1 MSTKQTSKNVI
12 GFIFLTLLIDVIGI
26 AIIIPVV
33 PKLIE
38 DLTHEGINKA
48 SVYGGWLIFA
58 YAVMQFIFSPVLG
71 GLSDRFGRRPVLLFA
86 LVGMAIDY
94 LFQAYAPT
102 LAWLFVGRALAGI
115 AGASFTTASA
125 YIADV
130 SEPEKR
136 AQNFGMIGVAF
147 GLGFVIGPVI
157 GGYFAKFGARVP
169 FKIAAILA
177 FANFLYGYFV
187 LPESLPESNRRKFE
201 WKRANPIGSLI
212 QLKKYPVV
220 AGLVVTLMLLYL
232 GSHAVQSTWTY
243 YTMFKFNWSEQ
254 RVGMSLGLIGIL
266 VMFVQGFLIRKT
278 IPLLGETKSIIYGL
292 ILYIIGMLLFGFA
305 NSSWVMYWSIPVYC
319 LGGIAGPALQSVI
332 SSQVAPEQQGELQGG
347 LTSLMSLTSIL
358 GPLIMNNLF
367 SYFSR
372 PNAPIYFP
380 GMQCIVGALLFLVG
394 LLFPFRRCVFR
405 CPANNFGKSLQNI
418 CLLIL

>member
-1 MSTKQTSKNVI
+1 MPTERTGKNVI
-12 GFIFLTLLIDVIGI
+12 WFIFLTLLIDVIGI

-38 DLTHEGINKA
+38 DLTHEGVNKA

-58 YAVMQFIFSPVLG
+58 YAVMQFLFSPVLG
-71 GLSDRFGRRPVLLFA
+71 GLSDRFGRRPILLCS
-86 LVGMAIDY
+86 LMGMAVDY

-102 LAWLFVGRALAGI
+102 LSWLFVGRALAGI

-130 SEPEKR
+130 SIPEKR
-136 AQNFGMIGVAF
+136 AQNFGLIGVAF

-157 GGYFAKFGARVP
+157 GGYFAKYGARVP

-177 FANFLYGYFV
+177 FLNFLYGYFI
-187 LPESLPESNRRKFE
+187 LPESLPQSNRRKFE

-212 QLKKYPVV
+212 QLKKYPVI
-220 AGLVVTLMLLYL
+220 AGLIITLTLIYL

-243 YTMFKFNWSEQ
+243 YTMFKFQWSEQ
-254 RVGMSLGLIGIL
+254 QVGMSLGLIGVL

-278 IPLLGETKSIIYGL
+278 IPVLGLTKSIVYGMV
-292 ILYIIGMLLFGFA
+292 LYIIGMVLFGLV
-305 NSSWVMYWSIPVYC
+305 SVGWMMYCVIPVYC

-332 SSQVAPEQQGELQGG
+332 SSQVTPDQQGELQGG

-367 SYFSR
+367 AFFSKTTG
-372 PNAPIYFP
+372 AVYFP
-380 GMQCIVGALLFLVG
+380 GMPYMVGALLFIVG
-394 LLFPFRRCVFR
+394 LVLALPTLKKHVF
-405 CPANNFGKSLQNI
+405 
-418 CLLIL
+418 

>member
-1 MSTKQTSKNVI
+1 MSTIRTGKNAI

-38 DLTHEGINKA
+38 ELTHEGIDRA

-58 YAVMQFIFSPVLG
+58 YAVMQFLFSPILG
-71 GLSDRFGRRPVLLFA
+71 GLSDRFGRRPILLFS

-130 SEPEKR
+130 SAPEKR
-136 AQNFGMIGVAF
+136 AQNFGLIGVAF

-177 FANFLYGYFV
+177 FVNFVYGYFV
-187 LPESLPESNRRKFE
+187 LPESLPASNRRKFE
-201 WKRANPIGSLI
+201 WKRANPIGSLL
-212 QLKKYPVV
+212 QLKKYPVI
-220 AGLVVTLMLLYL
+220 AGLITTLTLLYL

-243 YTMFKFNWSEQ
+243 YTMFKFQWTEQ
-254 RVGMSLGLIGIL
+254 RVGLSLGLIGVL

-278 IPLLGETKSIIYGL
+278 IPLLGEAKSIIYGL
-292 ILYIIGMLLFGFA
+292 ILYIMGMVLFGFA
-305 NSSWVMYWSIPVYC
+305 SHSWMMYCIIPLYC

-367 SYFSR
+367 AYFSKAT
-372 PNAPIYFP
+372 APFSFP
-380 GMQCIVGALLFLVG
+380 GMPYLVG
-394 LLFPFRRCVFR
+394 GVLFVCGLLLALPTLRGNSFE
-405 CPANNFGKSLQNI
+405 K
-418 CLLIL
+418 